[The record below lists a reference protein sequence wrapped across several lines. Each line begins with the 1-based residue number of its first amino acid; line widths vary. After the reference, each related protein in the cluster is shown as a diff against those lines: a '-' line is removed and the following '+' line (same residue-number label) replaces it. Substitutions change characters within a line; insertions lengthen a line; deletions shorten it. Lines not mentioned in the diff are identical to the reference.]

1 MVVFRAPTDLLLRN
15 PFIGVFRRRLQ
26 LPSCF
31 LAVFVTVFFNACLG
45 DFFFI
50 ATSIN
55 SGAALIKSSLPSFFV
70 AGRIPRRA
78 NGIATRPI
86 PAAKAP
92 KRQIHCRVVGSVQRN
107 EEVKLALHNIVP
119 LVFNQSA

>member
-1 MVVFRAPTDLLLRN
+1 MFEKKSARFLACLVFLRMMVFLFRDPTDLLLRN
-15 PFIGVFRRRLQ
+15 PFIGVFLRRL
-26 LPSCF
+26 PPPTGF

-50 ATSIN
+50 ATSIS
-55 SGAALIKSSLPSFFV
+55 SGAALIKSSLPNFFAV
-70 AGRIPRRA
+70 GRIIRRA

-92 KRQIHCRVVGSVQRN
+92 HPIK
-107 EEVKLALHNIVP
+107 ALE
-119 LVFNQSA
+119 F

>member
-1 MVVFRAPTDLLLRN
+1 M
-15 PFIGVFRRRLQ
+15 
-26 LPSCF
+26 
-31 LAVFVTVFFNACLG
+31 TVFFNAWLG

-50 ATSIN
+50 ATSIS
-55 SGAALIKSSLPSFFV
+55 SGAALIKSSLPSFFA
-70 AGRIPRRA
+70 AGRITRRA

-92 KRQIHCRVVGSVQRN
+92 NPLPRVGSVQRN

-119 LVFNQSA
+119 LVFN